1 VMRQVALWGLP
12 EDEAIDATR
21 RELTERGT
29 PHFLINQADVHQL
42 HFDLD
47 TARGVSGELHLGT
60 QRVELSEIGAV
71 LARPGDIRAILRNVA
86 GTQDPQAAGTL
97 DPQLYRQAVALERQL
112 FVWIDIA
119 PMLVLNR
126 PSAAA
131 SNGSKPWQTELLRG
145 RGLVVPP
152 TLVTTSPEAVWE
164 FIREHGQVIYKSVS
178 GHRSI
183 VSRVNA
189 PHFDQIEDV
198 ANCPTQFQAYIRGTD
213 WRAHV
218 VGNEVYACEIRCEAD
233 DYRMAGARGE
243 AIEFRPGELPE
254 AVAKCCLD
262 LALQL
267 DLPLAGI
274 DLRRTD
280 AGEWYWLEVNPT
292 PAFTYFEQ
300 ETGQPLTAA
309 VAQLLIA
316 ACASD
321 ARTSR
326 ATL

>member
-1 VMRQVALWGLP
+1 VMRQIALWGLP
-12 EDEAIDATR
+12 GDEAIDAIR
-21 RELTERGT
+21 LELTERGV
-29 PHFLINQADVHQL
+29 PHFVVNQADVRQL
-42 HFDLD
+42 HLDLD
-47 TARGVSGELHLGT
+47 TTRGVSGALHLGT
-60 QRVELSEIGAV
+60 QRIELAEIGAV
-71 LARPGDIRAILRNVA
+71 LARPGDIRAIARNGA
-86 GTQDPQAAGTL
+86 GAL
-97 DPQLYRQAVALERQL
+97 DPELHRQAVALERQL
-112 FVWIDIA
+112 FVWIDVA

-145 RGLVVPP
+145 RGLEVPP

-183 VSRVNA
+183 VSRLEA
-189 PHFDQIEDV
+189 AHFDQIEDV

-243 AIEFRPGELPE
+243 AIELRPGELPE

-262 LALQL
+262 LALHL

-274 DLRRTD
+274 DLRQTE

-316 ACASD
+316 GCASE
-321 ARTSR
+321 A
-326 ATL
+326 A